1 MIHVGNGKGVTALDG
16 LSKKLRKNK
25 LQVVAM
31 DMSNAYASW
40 AEKHFPKARI
50 VFDHFHVIKLMNERL
65 DKHSK
70 AIRR

>member
-1 MIHVGNGKGVTALDG
+1 MSETEKVLRHWTAYRRSYAKGSYKSLPWICPMLMPVGGG
-16 LSKKLRKNK
+16 
-25 LQVVAM
+25 
-31 DMSNAYASW
+31 
-40 AEKHFPKARI
+40 KHFPKARI